1 MFQIDVRRTPRP
13 GKRRPLSFPGSF
25 SSLADC
31 RVITSPRM
39 LGLPN
44 LPDMWRVLKEA
55 DLNKVRREAER
66 PFQMLLVAEDIGDA
80 ERLGV
85 LLSSPEGT
93 RHPWLLPADPA
104 EARRAAGSGMLDL
117 AVALS
122 PTRDPSPALGLAVD
136 TLREAKVPIVRVVF
150 GSHGSTAAV
159 VRSGEAA
166 RAAVAA
172 LEASAVP
179 AVAQALLSAVSPG
192 MRLALARHLVPLREP
207 LFAEL
212 IEETAKTNAM
222 YALTTGLAE
231 AVPVLDVPLNLA
243 DIVVMTKN
251 QLLMSYRLA
260 LASGK
265 KGTPRELIGEVLG
278 VIGGGFLFR
287 QGARQ
292 LVGLIPVAGIVP
304 KVAVAYAGTLAIGKA
319 VVAWAAYG
327 AALEP
332 GTLKKFYRQA
342 LSRGKHVAQALV
354 AQARK
359 RAPRRRWLRPRR
371 G

>member
-1 MFQIDVRRTPRP
+1 
-13 GKRRPLSFPGSF
+13 
-25 SSLADC
+25 
-31 RVITSPRM
+31 M

-44 LPDMWRVLKEA
+44 LPDMWGVLKEA
-55 DLNKVRREAER
+55 DLNKIRREAER
-66 PFQMLLVAEDIGDA
+66 PFQVLLVAEDVGDA
-80 ERLGV
+80 ERAGV
-85 LLSSPEGT
+85 LLSGPETT

-122 PTRDPSPALGLAVD
+122 PTPDLSPALAFAVD
-136 TLREAKVPIVRVVF
+136 ALREARVPVVMVVF
-150 GSHGSTAAV
+150 GSRSSIAAIV
-159 VRSGEAA
+159 QPGEAA

-172 LEASAVP
+172 LESSAVP

-207 LFAEL
+207 LFSEL

-231 AVPVLDVPLNLA
+231 TVPVLDVPLNLA
-243 DIVVMTKN
+243 DIVVLTKN
-251 QLLMSYRLA
+251 QLVMSYRIA

-265 KGTPRELIGEVLG
+265 KGTPRELVGEVLG

-292 LVGLIPVAGIVP
+292 LVGLIPVAGIAP

-327 AALEP
+327 TALEP
-332 GTLKKFYRQA
+332 GTVKKFYRQT
-342 LSRGKHVAQALV
+342 LSRGKDVAQALV

-359 RAPRRRWLRPRR
+359 RAPRRPWLRRRR

>member
-1 MFQIDVRRTPRP
+1 
-13 GKRRPLSFPGSF
+13 
-25 SSLADC
+25 
-31 RVITSPRM
+31 M
-39 LGLPN
+39 LGLPA

-55 DLNKVRREAER
+55 DLHKIRLDAER
-66 PFQMLLVAEDIGDA
+66 PFQMLLVAEDAGDA
-80 ERLGV
+80 ERLGL
-85 LLSSPEGT
+85 LLSGPEAT

-117 AVALS
+117 AVALT
-122 PTRDPSPALGLAVD
+122 PNPAPSPDLAFAVNA
-136 TLREAKVPIVRVVF
+136 LREARVPIVMVVF
-150 GSHGSTAAV
+150 GSRGASAAV
-159 VRSGEAA
+159 AWPGEAA

-172 LEASAVP
+172 LEPSAVP
-179 AVAQALLSAVSPG
+179 AVAKALLSAVSPG
-192 MRLALARHLVPLREP
+192 MRLALGRHLVPLREP

-231 AVPVLDVPLNLA
+231 VVPVLDVPLNLA
-243 DIVVMTKN
+243 DIVVLTKN
-251 QLLMSYRLA
+251 QLVMSYRIA

-265 KGTPRELIGEVLG
+265 KGTPRELVGEVLG

-287 QGARQ
+287 QAARQ

-304 KVAVAYAGTLAIGKA
+304 KVAVAYAGTLVIGKA

-327 AALEP
+327 TTLEP
-332 GTLKKFYRQA
+332 GAVKKLYRQA
-342 LSRGKHVAQALV
+342 LSRGKDVARALV

-359 RAPRRRWLRPRR
+359 RASRQR
-371 G
+371 